1 MSRHQPPTPPK
12 HREPINPTGPIESRQ
27 SSVPLKHFRASAF
40 YTLNIIMHRGAPP
53 CPTRIIE
60 RQGMGNMANP
70 AERAPQSVG
79 GGVRVHVRAY
89 AVKRLSYEL
98 SLSALNCFS
107 H

>member
-1 MSRHQPPTPPK
+1 M
-12 HREPINPTGPIESRQ
+12 
-27 SSVPLKHFRASAF
+27 KHFRASAF

-70 AERAPQSVG
+70 AEGSPEGAVCVCVDTLVHELVG
-79 GGVRVHVRAY
+79 VF

-98 SLSALNCFS
+98 SLSALN
-107 H
+107 